1 MAQFILLVKASKASE
16 SGQMPTEA
24 ELTEM
29 GAYNE
34 TLVDAGVLVAGEGL
48 HPSSNGAR
56 VCFDGDSRTVT
67 TGPFENPEQLVAGY
81 WVLEVA
87 SRDDAI
93 EWARK
98 VPFREGEIEVR
109 QIFTAEDFGDA
120 ATPEVLEHEQQL
132 RDRIAQQRG

>member
-34 TLVDAGVLVAGEGL
+34 SLAAAGVLVDGNGL
-48 HPSSNGAR
+48 HGSANGAR
-56 VCFDGDSRTVT
+56 VTFDGDSRTVT
-67 TGPFENPEQLVAGY
+67 DGPFENPESLVAGY
-81 WVLEVA
+81 WVLELG
-87 SRDDAI
+87 SRDEAI

-109 QIFTAEDFGDA
+109 QIFTADDFGA
-120 ATPEVLEHEQQL
+120 ELTPELREQEQQL
-132 RDRIAQQRG
+132 RERVEQQRS